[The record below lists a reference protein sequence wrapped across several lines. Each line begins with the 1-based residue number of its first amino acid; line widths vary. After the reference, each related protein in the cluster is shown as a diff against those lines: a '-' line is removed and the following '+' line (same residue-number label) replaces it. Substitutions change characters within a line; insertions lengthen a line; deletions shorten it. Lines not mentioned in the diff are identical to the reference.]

1 MLMSLLSHL
10 LCAWF
15 AFLLPCFRTWRALA
29 HRPLSEQDVAQYA
42 QYWVVMGAFMTFEYT
57 LETFISW
64 IPFYWELKTLF
75 LLFLSLPQL
84 SGSTWVYNTYISP
97 YFTKNEADIDKSI
110 AAVQSNTVAFLTD
123 KLSGLWGMVQGGVS
137 KANAQAAAQ
146 QGQAQP
152 PTAAAS
158 PVQTAMNLW
167 NSYGPAVTG
176 YLNKNRAAPPPAPMG
191 INPAAASSTTSFQS
205 QASSAQP
212 RTPYGEN
219 NYSNPNEFGAAPPF
233 PQPSI

>member
-15 AFLLPCFRTWRALA
+15 AFLLPCFRTWRALN

-57 LETFISW
+57 LESFISW
-64 IPFYWELKTLF
+64 SPFYWELKTLF

-110 AAVQSNTVAFLTD
+110 AAVQSNTVAFVTD
-123 KLSGLWGMVQGGVS
+123 KIGALWGLVQGGVT
-137 KANAQAAAQ
+137 KANQQAAAQ
-146 QGQAQP
+146 QGQTQP
-152 PTAAAS
+152 ATATS

-167 NSYGPAVTG
+167 NSYGPAVMG
-176 YLNKNRAAPPPAPMG
+176 YMNKNKAAEPVAT
-191 INPAAASSTTSFQS
+191 NPAAAASTTSFQS
-205 QASSAQP
+205 QASVAQP
-212 RTPYGEN
+212 RTPYAEN
-219 NYSNPNEFGAAPPF
+219 LPNPHDSGAAPSF
-233 PQPSI
+233 PQPAI